1 MVKVGKVSLLSII
14 TALALEAQV
23 TKIGYECLE
32 NKDVWDYANN
42 THKKIEGKNYC
53 SIKSNDSIKGATL
66 IYDNP
71 KILNDK
77 QKLQIITPDVN
88 TKLLVRG
95 THSGYSSNEELRDI
109 AYVPFVISAWSKMG
123 NVSDNK
129 LVLKAGELSSVY
141 FVSPSD
147 AKEVQVPKA
156 SKKGDSFNFL
166 VTPALT
172 QKGDSKN
179 NSLIL
184 QKDAYVNMGVENTY
198 NLDLNGAPYLV
209 GGISFLGD
217 SLNNSVLLEKGARV
231 DFHPSLYKVNS
242 DDDRVY
248 DERMT
253 HIVGGIA
260 YNGDVSENKTSIQGS
275 KFIVHGTLGSYSTSV
290 VAHIAGGFVDV
301 NDKKEHNALRNSLE
315 IDGLDL
321 DLKIDSKE
329 MLQYYDALLFGEFFG
344 GKTAQGKA
352 DNNKITLKSL
362 NTYKKLKDGIKI
374 QGLFEFYGGYSTK
387 GSANYNSID
396 IDLRKPF
403 ALSETYLGES
413 GFSFYGAYASS
424 GASFN
429 SVKIR
434 NNLTEIDTIQNEDRT
449 QKLRDKISI
458 VGARTLAG
466 DANSNIIDFKDSQS
480 ALPLYVFAV
489 DKEFFEG
496 SYHYAQ
502 NAKNNKITL
511 NNVFSRET
519 IKSGIEAIQVEGN
532 SIEYYNVEAQKSNT
546 NKDRASG
553 IFLYGLESAKNNK
566 VNVGNYYS
574 TSQVD
579 IYGARGEVESYKN
592 EFNFKN
598 TKFASDAPKSG
609 LYIIAGVGQSAY
621 ENTLSLV
628 DVSLGDYKEEDGDEI
643 YIAASG
649 VPNAE
654 SNLALSYKNTL
665 YIGGEFS
672 KDDKVNINA
681 ISGSV
686 IRIPFWQSPS
696 GVSLTLPSP
705 SLAQLSEDN
714 HLITEAKLEAKVVN
728 NFEHF
733 SFIYK
738 KKDSKSFVKSL
749 GFPINLSLA
758 ADFNLYVPKGVAKP
772 QNKIALLESQE
783 GFADMNGNPLNR
795 ADLLKSIEAINQSN
809 NKAEVGKIAG
819 FHKENFTKYKLNLS
833 LSEDGKIIYG
843 EAR

>member
-1 MVKVGKVSLLSII
+1 MVKIGKVSLLSII

-32 NKDVWDYANN
+32 NKDVWDYNKN

-53 SIKSNDSIKGATL
+53 GIKSNASISGATL

-71 KILNDK
+71 KIANEK
-77 QKLQIITPDVN
+77 QKLQIITPN
-88 TKLLVRG
+88 TDAKMFVRG
-95 THSGYSSNEELRDI
+95 THSGYSSNEEVRDI
-109 AYVPFVISAWSKMG
+109 AYVPFVVSAWSQSG
-123 NVSDNK
+123 NVSNNK
-129 LVLKAGELSSVY
+129 LMLKAGELSSVY

-147 AKEVQVPKA
+147 AKEVQIPK
-156 SKKGDSFNFL
+156 KTQGEDNYNFL
-166 VTPALT
+166 ITAALT
-172 QKGDSKN
+172 QKGNSTN
-179 NSLIL
+179 NSLVL
-184 QKDAYVNMGVENTY
+184 QKEAYVNMGVENTY

-209 GGISFLGD
+209 GGISFLGN
-217 SLNNSVLLEKGARV
+217 SKNNSIVLEKDSRV
-231 DFHPSLYKVNS
+231 DFHPSVYKVNQ

-260 YNGDVSENKTSIQGS
+260 YNGDVIGNQVGIRGSE
-275 KFIVHGTLGSYSTSV
+275 FIVHGTLGSYSTSV
-290 VAHIAGGFVDV
+290 ITHIAGGYADV
-301 NDKKEHNALRNSLE
+301 SDGKAHNALNNSLE

-321 DLKIDSKE
+321 NLKVDAKE
-329 MLQYYDALLFGEFFG
+329 FPQYYDALLFGEFFG

-352 DNNKITLKSL
+352 DNNKISLKSL
-362 NTYKKLKDGIKI
+362 NSYKKIKDGVKI

-396 IDLRKPF
+396 IDLREPF

-413 GFSFYGAYASS
+413 GFSFYGAYASN

-429 SVKIR
+429 SINIK
-434 NNLTEIDTIQNEDRT
+434 NNLTNIDVIQNQDRA

-466 DANSNIIDFKDSQS
+466 DANSNVIDFRDSQS
-480 ALPLYVFAV
+480 ALPLYIFAV
-489 DKEFFEG
+489 DKEYFEG

-519 IKSGIEAIQVEGN
+519 IKSGIEAMSVENNIIQ
-532 SIEYYNVEAQKSNT
+532 YYNVEAQKSNT

-553 IFLYGLESAKNNK
+553 IFLYGLESAKNNY
-566 VNVGNYYS
+566 VDVSNYYS

-579 IYGARGEVESYKN
+579 IYSARGEVESYKN
-592 EFNFKN
+592 TFNFKN
-598 TKFASDAPKSG
+598 VKFASDAPKSG
-609 LYIIAGVGQSAY
+609 LYLIAGTGLSAY

-628 DVSLGDYKEEDGDEI
+628 DVSLGEYNQKDGDEI
-643 YIAASG
+643 YIAASAI
-649 VPNAE
+649 PNAQ

-665 YIGGEFS
+665 FIGGEFDLQ
-672 KDDKVNINA
+672 KDVSINA

-686 IRIPFWQSPS
+686 IRVPFWQSPT
-696 GVSLTLPSP
+696 GVSLTSPSP

-714 HLITEAKLEAKVVN
+714 HLITEAKIEARVVN

-738 KKDSKSFVKSL
+738 KKDKKSFITSL
-749 GFPINLSLA
+749 EFPINLSRN
-758 ADFNLYVPKGVAKP
+758 ADFSLYVSKNTGKPKG
-772 QNKIALLESQE
+772 KIALLESKE
-783 GFADMNGNPLNR
+783 GFADMDGNTLNQ
-795 ADLLKSIEAINQSN
+795 AEVLAYIGEINKST
-809 NKAEVGKIAG
+809 NKAEVGKISG
-819 FHKENFTKYKLNLS
+819 FKKENFAKYKLSLS